1 MSESAMKD
9 HESIFDYLL
18 LLSSL
23 WLLQQSKK
31 KKLLKNGISK
41 LHCQFATH
49 VRTVFFKIRMLRLY
63 ICSFLFYYKV

>member
-49 VRTVFFKIRMLRLY
+49 VRTVFF
-63 ICSFLFYYKV
+63 